1 MSSSFPLE
9 LSPIERFVYADHWCR
24 PDPHA
29 RAVTEQDSVAPLFR
43 GDAVHLPGTEELVK
57 FLAAT
62 SAMLGYPARTYMPG
76 ASATPVA
83 ALNALLAHQ
92 QQIMSWNGL
101 HAEGITVPAKTA
113 QTVYKMFSPGQERAV
128 REPGE
133 GGMPLYAL
141 GDVERIALT
150 ESEETN
156 PFNHDVVVLTVTAV
170 RTGGRRILLLPG
182 VVAPGLGFL
191 KRTKM
196 NGGKVVAIV
205 NTSEYPH
212 YGFGFTEIEPHDFDA
227 YTFSDSPYPVHP
239 PSRHSEENLA
249 IGRHAFEALREL
261 IVDKDIPFYL
271 GLGIGPNQECLANE
285 LMKNKVKARGYFAE
299 MIFPE
304 VIRLYREGLIDTEEV
319 AMMASFY
326 SGNEHDT
333 VVELTNAGELLFA
346 PSRITNRPAY
356 YRQLG
361 DKLQAIGVTMVS
373 TAMIDLSGN
382 QICYKAINS
391 QGEEVWLNGIGG
403 NPDLQTGAAATKL
416 HLPGRNVAQGIA
428 LVALKPYHL
437 DGEGNIKEI
446 NIHRDISTT
455 PDGKNAVLTGAR
467 NYVLVTPDGW
477 MEVDT
482 SKIRTQESFARK
494 LVAAVVDQP
503 YQGDILRHLGY
514 GKVYTGV
521 DASVAV

>member
-1 MSSSFPLE
+1 MHNSFPLE
-9 LSPIERFVYADHWCR
+9 LSHIDSYVYAGHWCP

-29 RAVTEQDSVAPLFR
+29 QTVTEQDSVAPLFK
-43 GDAVHLPGTEELVK
+43 GDAVHLRGTDEFVN
-57 FLAAT
+57 FIAAT

-92 QQIMSWNGL
+92 QPIMSWNGL
-101 HAEGITVPAKTA
+101 HAEGIIVPAETA
-113 QTVYKMFSPGQERAV
+113 QTVFKMFSPGQERAA
-128 REPGE
+128 RAPGE

-170 RTGGRRILLLPG
+170 RTGGRTKFLLPG

-205 NTSEYPH
+205 NTSENPH
-212 YGFGFTEIEPHDFDA
+212 YGFGFTEIEPHDFDV

-239 PSRHSEENLA
+239 PSRHSQENLA
-249 IGRHAFEALREL
+249 IGRHAFEVLREL
-261 IVDKDIPFYL
+261 IVEKNIPFYL

-285 LMKNKVKARGYFAE
+285 LLKSKVKARGYFAE

-304 VIRLYREGLIDTEEV
+304 VIRLYQAGLIDTEEV
-319 AMMASFY
+319 AMIASFY
-326 SGNEHDT
+326 SGNVHDT
-333 VVELTNAGELLFA
+333 VVELTNAGKLLFA

-361 DKLQAIGVTMVS
+361 DKLHAIGVTMVS

-403 NPDLQTGAAATKL
+403 NPDLQTGAAATGL
-416 HLPGRNVAQGIA
+416 DLTGRNVARGIA

-437 DGEGNIKEI
+437 DKAGNIKEI

-467 NYVLVTPDGW
+467 NYVLVTPHGW

-482 SKIRTQESFARK
+482 ARISSEEKFARD
-494 LVAAVVDQP
+494 LVASVVDRP
-503 YQGDILRHLGY
+503 YQDAILWHLGY
-514 GKVYTGV
+514 DRVFSGV
-521 DASVAV
+521 DASVAA